1 MSTQDAWPP
10 VYYDFRRYGLSFYKM
25 RMPRIE
31 NLVELC
37 DHYLECDKRYT
48 DTFSPTTTRAQV
60 AVQRTIKLIRDIALR
75 LSSMS
80 KVASIE
86 SHEKAQADYE
96 FEVLRAADLPTDPE
110 RTPEGM
116 KQQLLDLET
125 AYVLRLDTG
134 ASLKRR
140 IAMLEESLDPAISK
154 HLF

>member
-1 MSTQDAWPP
+1 MS
-10 VYYDFRRYGLSFYKM
+10 S
-25 RMPRIE
+25 I
-31 NLVELC
+31 
-37 DHYLECDKRYT
+37 
-48 DTFSPTTTRAQV
+48 
-60 AVQRTIKLIRDIALR
+60 
-75 LSSMS
+75 S
-80 KVASIE
+80 KIASIE

-125 AYVLRLDTG
+125 AYVLRLDTV